1 MITSYV
7 KLLRVKHYIK
17 NGLIFLPLLF
27 GQKLFEPSSLIKTV
41 IAFIAFCLA
50 SSIVYIINDIQDA
63 PKDRLH
69 PEKCHRPIAS
79 GAITSKKAIIVMIVL
94 TVLVAM
100 LQIVFI
106 KNWLAFLVL
115 CLYVL
120 LNLAYSA
127 GLKNIPIIDIA
138 ILGFG
143 FFLRVVY
150 GSLITGI
157 AISGWLYLTVLSMS
171 FYLGLGKRRNEKRSS
186 KADTRKV
193 LQYYNQEFLDKNM
206 YLCLTLTIV
215 FYSLWCVIAPIHE
228 AALWTIPF
236 VLLICM
242 KYSLDVEGNSNG
254 DPVEVLIGDK
264 ILLGLCALYMVTML
278 LMLYLY

>member
-1 MITSYV
+1 MIKSYM

-27 GQKLFEPSSLIKTV
+27 GQKLFEPSSLIKTA

-69 PEKCHRPIAS
+69 AEKCHRPIAS
-79 GAITSKKAIIVMIVL
+79 GMISTKKAIIVAIVL
-94 TVLVAM
+94 TILVFI
-100 LQIVFI
+100 LQIAFI

-150 GSLITGI
+150 GSLITDI

-171 FYLGLGKRRNEKRSS
+171 FYLGLGKRRNEKRNS

-242 KYSLDVEGNSNG
+242 KYSLDVEGNPNG
-254 DPVEVLIGDK
+254 DPVEVLLGDK

-278 LMLYLY
+278 LMLYL